1 MTQSMIQRMLLVED
15 NRDVAGI
22 IFDYFEAQGVEIDY
36 ADNGELGLALA
47 LEHDFDVIVLDLMMP
62 RMDGLTVC
70 KHLRQQGCNTP
81 VLMLTALSD
90 QQDTLSGFAHGA
102 DDYLN
107 KPFDLPILDARLSAL
122 VKRYR
127 GNVSS
132 AVVNLGDLR
141 IDPASHSASRAGIPL
156 ILTPTTF
163 KILLKLARSAPEVVS
178 RDALCQHLWPDSEPN
193 NEALRSHIYQL
204 RNQLDRPFATPM
216 LHTIPKIGFKL
227 AAQ

>member
-1 MTQSMIQRMLLVED
+1 MIKKMLLVED

-22 IFDYFEAQGVEIDY
+22 IFDHFECQGVEIDY
-36 ADNGELGLALA
+36 ADNGELGLKLA

-70 KHLRQQGCNTP
+70 RHLREQGCATP

-90 QQDTLSGFAHGA
+90 QQDTLTGYNCGA
-102 DDYLN
+102 DDYLS
-107 KPFDLPILDARLSAL
+107 KPFDLSILQAHLTAL
-122 VKRYR
+122 TRRYR

-132 AVVNLGDLR
+132 NVVVVGDLK
-141 IDPASHSASRAGIPL
+141 IEPGSHSASRAGVPL
-156 ILTPTTF
+156 ALTPTTF
-163 KILLKLARSAPEVVS
+163 KILLKLARSAPEMVT

-204 RNQLDRPFATPM
+204 RNQLDRPFESAM
-216 LHTIPKIGFKL
+216 LHTIPKIGFQL
-227 AAQ
+227 SSGA